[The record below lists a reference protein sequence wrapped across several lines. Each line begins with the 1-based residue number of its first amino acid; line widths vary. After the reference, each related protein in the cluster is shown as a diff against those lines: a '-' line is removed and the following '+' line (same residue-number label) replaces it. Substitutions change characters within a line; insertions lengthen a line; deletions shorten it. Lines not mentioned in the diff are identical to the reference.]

1 MVKDIVL
8 IILMITTD
16 GDLLDLRNVWT
27 VHWTF
32 EICMPHVTYRFAH
45 DINNGM
51 SLTWHCAWSMYVS
64 LVRRIWPLGRLV
76 FLAMSPAMENV
87 IKVSIYVSIWFKL
100 APYPKQHRGHLISR
114 SAHQGFVAFSSHS
127 SAGTPPASQTS
138 RWFGPE
144 RKFCN
149 YLWNLWIRLT
159 WAQME
164 GIG

>member
-32 EICMPHVTYRFAH
+32 EICMSHVAYRFAL

-51 SLTWHCAWSMYVS
+51 SLTWQCAWSIYVS
-64 LVRRIWPLGRLV
+64 LVGRIWPLGRLS
-76 FLAMSPAMENV
+76 FSC
-87 IKVSIYVSIWFKL
+87 YVSCNGKYHKDVHWIWFRL
-100 APYPKQHRGHLISR
+100 APYPKQHRGHLTSR